1 MLYKLDFK
9 ISLLLSFFK
18 YWPNLASFSIKIV
31 LLRNTM
37 ANYSRRFDYQWKSKD
52 GVLGIR
58 TWDRRMV
65 GAD

>member
-37 ANYSRRFDYQWKSKD
+37 ANYSRRFDYKWKSKD